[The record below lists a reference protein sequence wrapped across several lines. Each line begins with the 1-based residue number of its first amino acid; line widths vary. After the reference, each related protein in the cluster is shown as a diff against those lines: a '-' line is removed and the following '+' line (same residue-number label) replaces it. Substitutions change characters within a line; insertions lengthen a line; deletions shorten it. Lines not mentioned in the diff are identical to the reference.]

1 MVVGES
7 TQLEG
12 GVRLYLQWR
21 GPFLGVMSEIITLV
35 VVGGHS
41 QVLPGG
47 LLCRCGHGLL
57 LSCGIGLLLISGGD
71 WGHLSSCGG
80 ATAGASLWARCS
92 LYLWHWGILISFHG
106 FVPL

>member
-12 GVRLYLQWR
+12 EVCLYLQWR
-21 GPFLGVMSEIITLV
+21 GPFLGMMSETIVLV

-57 LSCGIGLLLISGGD
+57 LSCSIGLLLISGGD
-71 WGHLSSCGG
+71 LGHLSSCGS
-80 ATAGASLWARCS
+80 ATSGASLWGGCS
-92 LYLWHWGILISFHG
+92 LYLWGILISFHG